1 MCTGFN
7 STHIEYLC
15 LSASTII
22 KKETKGTKQYEFSWR
37 LDYLVSIVSFVARN
51 LCLGT
56 YRTNRIFVWNGMK
69 LQHAV
74 CIINV
79 WACAEIL
86 PA

>member
-1 MCTGFN
+1 MT
-7 STHIEYLC
+7 SH
-15 LSASTII
+15 
-22 KKETKGTKQYEFSWR
+22 
-37 LDYLVSIVSFVARN
+37 
-51 LCLGT
+51 LGT
-56 YRTNRIFVWNGMK
+56 LLLLLLHVICASVPTEGTEYYFVWNGMK